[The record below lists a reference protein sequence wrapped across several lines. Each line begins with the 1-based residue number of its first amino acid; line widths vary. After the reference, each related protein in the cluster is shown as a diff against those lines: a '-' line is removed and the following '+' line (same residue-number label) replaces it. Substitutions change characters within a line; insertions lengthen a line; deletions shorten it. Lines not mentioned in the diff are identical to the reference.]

1 MKESTAILNKINS
14 FIEFTNAY
22 CNGFMRDLNFE
33 LNEGELF
40 SLLEKTKTNV
50 DNALNDDFNT
60 KLALNELLSL
70 ISYINKIYTKRKPSN
85 SEIIHSNYG
94 SLMACLNYI
103 RFILDSVGLKLD
115 PNNYNESTNVR
126 N

>member
-1 MKESTAILNKINS
+1 MTIKLVLFFSDKEYSREQMKESTAILNKINS

-50 DNALNDDFNT
+50 DNALNN
-60 KLALNELLSL
+60 S
-70 ISYINKIYTKRKPSN
+70 KRS
-85 SEIIHSNYG
+85 S
-94 SLMACLNYI
+94 
-103 RFILDSVGLKLD
+103 F
-115 PNNYNESTNVR
+115 
-126 N
+126 